1 MQDGFDPVGVE
12 AGLDHVGESLF
23 DGRLDD
29 VDVVHRDALEADAE
43 HCVAGV
49 RVEACLKLRDKVG
62 PFFI

>member
-12 AGLDHVGESLF
+12 AGLDDIGESLF

-49 RVEACLKLRDKVG
+49 RVEACLK
-62 PFFI
+62 